1 MARILLVDDESSI
14 VKVLDDMMTRL
25 GYEVVTAAGATEAL
39 QKLSS
44 GSIDLVVTDLVMPK
58 INGLQLIEE
67 IQKTYPGVKVIAM
80 SGGSIE
86 SGPAEYLQTASKLGG
101 VVCLAKPFT
110 INDLSTL
117 VTSLLAE

>member
-14 VKVLDDMMTRL
+14 VRVLDEMLIQL
-25 GYEVVTAAGATEAL
+25 GYEVVTAPGGTEAL

-44 GSIDLVVTDLVMPK
+44 SGIDLVVTDIVMPNM
-58 INGLQLIEE
+58 NGLQLIEE
-67 IQKTYPGVKVIAM
+67 IQNTYPAVKIIAM
-80 SGGSIE
+80 SGGDIK
-86 SGPAEYLQTASKLGG
+86 SGPAEYLQTASKLGA

-117 VTSLLAE
+117 VKGLLAE

>member
-14 VKVLDDMMTRL
+14 VKVLEEMLTQLDYD
-25 GYEVVTAAGATEAL
+25 VVTAPGGAEAL

-44 GSIDLVVTDLVMPK
+44 GGIDLVVTDIVMPNM
-58 INGLQLIEE
+58 NGLQLIEE
-67 IQKTYPGVKVIAM
+67 IQNTYPAVKIIAM
-80 SGGSIE
+80 SGGDIK
-86 SGPAEYLQTASKLGG
+86 SGPAEYLQTASKLGA

-117 VTSLLAE
+117 VKSLLAE

>member
-25 GYEVVTAAGATEAL
+25 GYEVVTASGGTEAL
-39 QKLSS
+39 KKLSS
-44 GSIDLVVTDLVMPK
+44 GGIDLVVTDLVMPN

-67 IQKTYPGVKVIAM
+67 IQKTYPGVKIIAM
-80 SGGSIE
+80 SGGSIAT
-86 SGPAEYLQTASKLGG
+86 GPAEYLQTASKLGE
-101 VVCLAKPFT
+101 VACLAKPFT